1 MAASSYEQLRNARLQ
16 TNRAKMVE
24 LGLAPEHDKGEG
36 KGEERKRRRKE
47 EEEPEP
53 KRLFS
58 QLAGVGHPCNLHV
71 DLPDP
76 GADNVLGSL
85 AISRCLEVGFPEYLS
100 TLRAGHSVLLRGL
113 GSKAFVLNR
122 FVDFARQH
130 AALTDYYVIPG
141 YAAQFDLNKLL
152 DSVLERWG
160 YCPASGGGAKLG
172 RNIEPKVQT
181 LVSMAKQLAKR
192 MLWVVP
198 SLDGEC
204 LRQSHHVLSTLVAEC
219 GNIWLIAGAD
229 HVKAELALDS
239 RYSFV
244 SYEVH
249 TRLPY
254 VLETKRY
261 TNARVK
267 ETALSTTA
275 AAAATTA
282 VSASGFVPLSSLQY
296 VLKCVPQ
303 THVKVFVELAKHGEM
318 PFDSLFEFC
327 RHKLMFAANSRSR
340 LDQLIK
346 EFVDQKVI
354 VRKLNAKGVD
364 MLLVNCSRETIA
376 AL

>member
-1 MAASSYEQLRNARLQ
+1 MSSYEQLRNTRLQ
-16 TNRAKMVE
+16 VNLAKMVE
-24 LGLAPEHDKGEG
+24 LGLMPEHEAE
-36 KGEERKRRRKE
+36 KGEEKQEKKRKE
-47 EEEPEP
+47 EKLISRAPEQ

-58 QLAGVGHPCNLHV
+58 QLSGVGHPCNQQV

-76 GADNVLGSL
+76 KVDNALGSR
-85 AISRCLEVGFPEYLS
+85 AISQCLEVGFPTYLS
-100 TLRAGHSVLLRGL
+100 TLQAGHSVLLRGL

-152 DSVLERWG
+152 DSILERWG
-160 YCPASGGGAKLG
+160 YCPTSSNKLG
-172 RNIEPKVQT
+172 KNIEPKVQT

-204 LRQSHHVLSTLVAEC
+204 LRQSHCVLSTLVAEC

-229 HVKAELALDS
+229 HVKSELAIDS

-261 TNARVK
+261 TNAKVK
-267 ETALSTTA
+267 ETSLSTTTA
-275 AAAATTA
+275 AAAA
-282 VSASGFVPLSSLQY
+282 ASGFVPLSSLQY

-303 THVKVFVELAKHGEM
+303 MHVKVFVELAKHGEM

-327 RHKLMFAANSRSR
+327 RHKLMFAANSRNR

-354 VRKLNAKGVD
+354 IRKSNAKGVD
-364 MLLVNCSRETIA
+364 MLLVNCSRETIVQV
-376 AL
+376 L